1 MVDDEP
7 ANRTP
12 HAGSFRYLAA
22 SDTWEW
28 SDEVAVMHGY
38 EPGSVTPTTEL
49 MLSHKHPDDRS
60 TVAELIENV
69 RLHGA
74 AFSSR
79 HRIID
84 TAGRIRQVVVVGDRI
99 VGTDGA
105 HAGTAGF
112 YVDITDGFQADI
124 QQEITAEL
132 AAITQRRAAINQA
145 IGMLMLRYGL
155 NPEQA
160 FRVLTT
166 LSQNANVKL
175 RDLAERLVR
184 HAEASAT
191 PLLTDTGS
199 AVFDEWL
206 NAAGRP
212 PRPGSIN
219 GEPAAQS

>member
-7 ANRTP
+7 ADRTP

-38 EPGSVTPTTEL
+38 QPGTVTPTTEL
-49 MLSHKHPDDRS
+49 MLSHKHPDDRT
-60 TVAELIENV
+60 TVAELLENV
-69 RLHGA
+69 RKHGA

-79 HRIID
+79 HRIVD
-84 TAGRIRQVVVVGDRI
+84 TGGRIRQVVVVGDRI
-99 VGTDGA
+99 VGPDGA

-132 AAITQRRAAINQA
+132 AIITQRRAAINQA
-145 IGMLMLRYGL
+145 IGMLMLRYAL

-175 RDLAERLVR
+175 RDLAERVVEQ
-184 HAEASAT
+184 AAASTA
-191 PLLTDTGS
+191 PLLTDT
-199 AVFDEWL
+199 AATVFDEWL

-212 PRPGSIN
+212 RRAGSITD
-219 GEPAAQS
+219 EPAAQN

>member
-1 MVDDEP
+1 VVDDAP
-7 ANRTP
+7 ANDGP

-28 SDEVAVMHGY
+28 SDEVAAIHGY
-38 EPGSVTPTTEL
+38 QPGTVTPTTDL
-49 MLSHKHPDDRS
+49 MLAHKHPEDRG

-69 RLHGA
+69 RRHGA
-74 AFSSR
+74 VFSSR

-84 TAGRIRQVVVVGDRI
+84 TAGRTRQVVVVADHILGP
-99 VGTDGA
+99 DGS

-112 YVDITDGFQADI
+112 YVDITDGFHADI

-132 AAITQRRAAINQA
+132 EVITRRRAAINQA

-155 NPEQA
+155 TPEQA

-175 RDLAERLVR
+175 RDLAERLVEQ
-184 HAEASAT
+184 AEASGT
-191 PLLTDTGS
+191 PLLTDRAAT
-199 AVFDEWL
+199 VFDEWL

-212 PRPGSIN
+212 RRSGSSAD
-219 GEPAAQS
+219 EPAAQN